1 MDLDERPAYAHR
13 RTDGP
18 GAGCLTVAVRIP
30 VRVVVLL
37 LVLPVRL
44 VWDALVATARGLDR
58 IALRPLGRACAWLY
72 TSVLTPV
79 ARGLARAVGG
89 PATAVWQW
97 VVVPVVRYGAVVP
110 AVWIHRYLLTP
121 LGQGIRRLHETLLTP
136 LGRGL
141 GVAVVW
147 LGRALLV
154 WPCATLWRYVVV
166 PVAVHGVA
174 RPLRWA
180 YRRLLTPLG
189 RGCAG
194 LLTVLGRGGVRLLT
208 ALAYGGVRLLMLLV
222 VTPVTWGYRRI
233 LAPVGR
239 EVRAAFAVAWRV
251 AGYLSR
257 AFWRALGLVA
267 WQLVGRP
274 ARWTY
279 RRVCTPLGHWTRDRV
294 WAPARAAG
302 AVAGRAARDAL
313 RWTAETVRGARRDV
327 WGALTG
333 VPEGPWPVEPPEHR
347 ARTLG
352 STTIVPGVAPV
363 PETSPHSVGRVRDPG

>member
-121 LGQGIRRLHETLLTP
+121 LGQGIRRLYET
-136 LGRGL
+136 
-141 GVAVVW
+141 
-147 LGRALLV
+147 
-154 WPCATLWRYVVV
+154 
-166 PVAVHGVA
+166 
-174 RPLRWA
+174 
-180 YRRLLTPLG
+180 LLTPLG

-239 EVRAAFAVAWRV
+239 EVRAALAVAWRV

-313 RWTAETVRGARRDV
+313 RWTAETVRRARRDV

-363 PETSPHSVGRVRDPG
+363 PETSPHSVGRVRDPR